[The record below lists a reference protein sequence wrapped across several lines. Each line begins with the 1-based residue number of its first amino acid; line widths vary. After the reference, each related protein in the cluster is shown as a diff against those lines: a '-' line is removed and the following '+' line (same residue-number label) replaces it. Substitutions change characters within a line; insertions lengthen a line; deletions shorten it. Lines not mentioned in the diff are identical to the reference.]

1 MTTYS
6 YVENFE
12 RLAIITPMP
21 LASTCGR
28 VRPPALLQQLK
39 LDVQVESKNPVST
52 RLPLRKSKKEKIT
65 ESTAK

>member
-28 VRPPALLQQLK
+28 VWPALLQQLK
-39 LDVQVESKNPVST
+39 LDVQVESKTPVST

-65 ESTAK
+65 ESAAK